1 MKRANDDTSDAVVKK
16 IIRIDSDLTLNA
28 ELLSDTFVSAFHKNW
43 HTNAV
48 MNIEKPTVYLHQHP
62 FKICVIQEF
71 LSNANLLKSI
81 VDEMQMIEWQRKQMD
96 LYEFYQSADL
106 CGTTLPYLNQ
116 FYNLLKLHIL
126 PWMERLS
133 GIRLT
138 HVSASCSMYNSGDH
152 LLVHDDLLSDRR
164 IAYVLYLSPWPG
176 KQSWTEQMGGALE
189 LFSCDEHGQPKYP
202 IVKAISP
209 QNNQFVF
216 FKVCDT
222 SFHQVGE
229 VTNFDYPRLTI
240 NGWFHGPIPQSESAE
255 TTKLSKYLFKPE
267 SVASN
272 PNDEAI
278 ELSEWIHE
286 NYLKPNIKRSIQQ
299 HVELKS
305 EASLGSFFIPEF
317 YDILTTQLTSGDEE
331 IQWKL
336 QGPAN
341 QKMYESLCMDTVRG
355 PVQDLLK
362 LFHSPAMFQLLHEYT
377 ELDLAGKAARK
388 PNCIIEIHRITQNS
402 YSLLGDPTAY
412 GDSSLDVILFF
423 NTKNNDIGVISYLNP
438 EECAEVDDDIDSDDE
453 EEEDASEKDA
463 ALLSVVPKDNAL
475 NLVYRSTGT
484 AKFLKYISKSCIP
497 ANEYVYMMTASYRE

>member
-16 IIRIDSDLTLNA
+16 ISRNDLDLLLNE
-28 ELLSDTFVSAFHKNW
+28 ELLSDDFVSAFHKNW
-43 HTNAV
+43 QTNTA
-48 MNIEKPTVYLHQHP
+48 MYTKKPTVDLHQHP
-62 FKICVIQEF
+62 FKISVMQKF
-71 LSNANLLKSI
+71 LRNADSLKGL

-96 LYEFYQSADL
+96 LYEFYQSSDL
-106 CGTTLPYLNQ
+106 CNTILPYLSE
-116 FYNLLKLHIL
+116 FYKQLKLNIM

-152 LLVHDDLLSDRR
+152 LLVHDDLLADRR

-176 KQSWTEQMGGALE
+176 KESWTEKMGGALE
-189 LFSCDEHGQPKYP
+189 LFSCDDQGQPKYP
-202 IVKAISP
+202 IAKALSP

-216 FKVCDT
+216 FKVCDA

-240 NGWFHGPIPQSESAE
+240 NGWFHGPIPPSEIAD
-255 TTKLSKYLFKPE
+255 TTKLSNYLPKPG
-267 SVASN
+267 SFASY
-272 PNDEAI
+272 PNDESI

-286 NYLKPNIKRSIQQ
+286 NYLRPNIKKSIQQ
-299 HVELKS
+299 HVEMKS

-317 YDILTTQLTSGDEE
+317 YDIVSAQLNSGDEE
-331 IQWKL
+331 IQWIL

-341 QKMYESLCMDTVRG
+341 QKKYESLCMDTVRG
-355 PVQDLLK
+355 PIQDLLK
-362 LFHSPAMFQLLHEYT
+362 LFHSPAIFQLLHEYT

-388 PNCIIEIHRITQNS
+388 PNCTIEIHRITQNN
-402 YSLLGDPTAY
+402 YSLLGDPAAY

-423 NTKNNDIGVISYLNP
+423 NTKKNDIGVISYLNP
-438 EECAEVDDDIDSDDE
+438 EECAEIDEDIDSDDE
-453 EEEDASEKDA
+453 EEEDACDKDA